1 MTHDILAID
10 AVVNLWTTEAH
21 AIRPQRDAFFGGKM
35 KVKDNTLHGVSLD
48 EKLRRMDAA
57 LWADEAAGFTP
68 HAMAEAPAALAHRS
82 PVLLAEQVPSDLAQQ
97 AVLINMS
104 DQLPDDPHKRERMIE
119 LVSSDEQAIQD
130 ARERWK
136 SYKQRGFSL
145 VNHAVRQR
153 TAGKAADSG

>member
-1 MTHDILAID
+1 MTQVAFHIGIEDRVAYCCRLVRKVLASGAQALILGD
-10 AVVNLWTTEAH
+10 AAV
-21 AIRPQRDAFFGGKM
+21 
-35 KVKDNTLHGVSLD
+35 
-48 EKLRRMDAA
+48 LRRMDAA
-57 LWADEAAGFTP
+57 LWADEAAGFMP

-136 SYKQRGFSL
+136 SYKLRGFSL